1 MERSSYVLS
10 ASPLLLMF
18 RQWRQIPAVIGKTQN
33 PSELCD
39 RWRIPGLIDPALQ
52 HISDQPFRLIAG

>member
-1 MERSSYVLS
+1 VLS

-33 PSELCD
+33 PILASFAIGGGFL
-39 RWRIPGLIDPALQ
+39 G
-52 HISDQPFRLIAG
+52 